1 MGRRNVLVDGGT
13 CTGKTAVASEL
24 QRRGHHVVHGDRE
37 LAYQGDPR
45 TGEPVEGVTG
55 LAVHDHHLWR
65 AERVRALAADDQAE
79 VTFFCGGCR
88 NSAAFLDVFD
98 EVVVL
103 QVDRDTLA
111 LRLDQRPTD
120 EWGGQ
125 PAERELVLRLHRAEA
140 PSPPGTAL
148 DATGAPRRRRRRG
161 PAPGQDGQRRAGGLS
176 TRQAYDAVAVDYAR
190 LLPDLSI
197 EAPLDRA
204 VLAAFA
210 ELLAPDPTAL
220 VADVGC
226 GTGRLTAHLHG
237 RGLRT
242 VGLDLSPGMAAV
254 ARRTHDGLTFAAA
267 DAAALPLRTG
277 ALGGLVAW
285 YSLIHLPTGSLPGVF
300 AEFARVTRPGAL
312 VLVAFQSGDGERVVR
327 DASYGRAV
335 PLTYWRHRLEDVA
348 SALGEAGFRP
358 FATVTRAA
366 VLGFESTPQAAL
378 LVHREAR

>member
-1 MGRRNVLVDGGT
+1 MGRRNVLVDGGS
-13 CTGKTAVASEL
+13 CTGKTAVATEL

-45 TGEPVEGVTG
+45 TGEPVDGVTG

-65 AERVRALAADDQAE
+65 VDRVRALAADQQAE

-103 QVDRDTLA
+103 QVDGDTLVR
-111 LRLDQRPTD
+111 RLDQRPAD
-120 EWGGQ
+120 EWGAQ
-125 PAERELVLRLHRAEA
+125 PAERELVLRLHREQA
-140 PSPPGTAL
+140 PPAPGTAV
-148 DATGAPRRRRRRG
+148 DATAPLEDVVDEVLRRARTGPRR
-161 PAPGQDGQRRAGGLS
+161 PGGLS

-190 LLPDLSI
+190 LLPDLSV

-210 ELLAPDPTAL
+210 EGLAPDPTAL

-226 GTGRLTAHLHG
+226 GTGRLTAHLHD
-237 RGLRT
+237 RGLRMI
-242 VGLDLSPGMAAV
+242 GLDLSPGMAAV
-254 ARRTHDGLTFAAA
+254 ARRTHEGLPFAAA

-300 AEFARVTRPGAL
+300 TEFARVTRPGAL
-312 VLVAFQSGDGERVVR
+312 VLVAFQSGDGERVDREV
-327 DASYGRAV
+327 SYGEPV
-335 PLTYWRHRLEDVA
+335 PLTYHRHRVEVVA
-348 SALGEAGFRP
+348 EALADAGFAP
-358 FATVTRAA
+358 YGTVRREA
-366 VLGFESTPQAAL
+366 VLSFETTPQAAL
-378 LVHREAR
+378 LVTRV